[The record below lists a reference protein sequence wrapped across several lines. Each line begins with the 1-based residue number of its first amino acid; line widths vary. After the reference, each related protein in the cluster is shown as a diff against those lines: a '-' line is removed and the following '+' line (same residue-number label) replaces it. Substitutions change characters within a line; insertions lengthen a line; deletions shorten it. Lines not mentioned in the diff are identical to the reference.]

1 MYGKKER
8 TQEREERGIN
18 GGRKE
23 FETKIVILNR
33 AREKKR
39 KTDNGKVSNKEREEE
54 KVGQVRRAR
63 ARSGQKKIPNAR
75 LTNFVL
81 ISVDNI

>member
-8 TQEREERGIN
+8 TQEIEERGRN
-18 GGRKE
+18 VGRKE
-23 FETKIVILNR
+23 FETKVVIFNR

-54 KVGQVRRAR
+54 KVRQVRRAR
-63 ARSGQKKIPNAR
+63 ARSGQKKVLNAR
-75 LTNFVL
+75 LT
-81 ISVDNI
+81 